1 MTTPTGWVELTAS
14 CGRCDNQDSGSVP
27 VAKYTEWRA
36 GGNISWVFRNLSPQ
50 QRDILIGSDT
60 TRPFPYY
67 LCKTCWDLTFE
78 GEDE

>member
-14 CGRCDNQDSGSVP
+14 CGRCDNQDSVSVP
-27 VAKYTEWRA
+27 VAKYTAWRA
-36 GGNISWVFRNLSPQ
+36 GGNISWGFRNLSPQ
-50 QRDILIGSDT
+50 QRDILIGADT